1 MSAKLKPSSKEY
13 IRVNNKLT
21 SKFVI
26 KHYTPS
32 NTSTDELIKMLHSP
46 SMKRKKGLIQKELTK
61 RGIEW
66 ENLKKK

>member
-21 SKFVI
+21 NKFVI

-32 NTSTDELIKMLHSP
+32 NTSTDELIKMYEGNSY
-46 SMKRKKGLIQKELTK
+46 KKKKGIIKKELQR
-61 RGIEW
+61 RGKW

>member
-13 IRVNNKLT
+13 LRVNNKLT
-21 SKFVI
+21 NKFVI

-32 NTSTDELIKMLHSP
+32 NTSTEELKKMYKNNSYN
-46 SMKRKKGLIQKELTK
+46 RKKEIIRKELVK
-61 RGIEW
+61 RGKW

>member
-21 SKFVI
+21 NKFVI

-32 NTSTDELIKMLHSP
+32 NTSTDELIKMYAGNSY
-46 SMKRKKGLIQKELTK
+46 KKKKGIIKKELQR
-61 RGIEW
+61 RGKW

>member
-21 SKFVI
+21 NKFVI

-32 NTSTDELIKMLHSP
+32 NTSTDELIKMYKGNSY
-46 SMKRKKGLIQKELTK
+46 KKKKGIIKKELQR
-61 RGIEW
+61 RGKW

>member
-13 IRVNNKLT
+13 SKVNNKLT
-21 SKFVI
+21 NKFVI

-32 NTSTDELIKMLHSP
+32 NTSTDELIKMYENS
-46 SMKRKKGLIQKELTK
+46 SYKKKKGIIQKELIK
-61 RGIEW
+61 RGKW

>member
-13 IRVNNKLT
+13 VRVNNKLT
-21 SKFVI
+21 NKFVI

-32 NTSTDELIKMLHSP
+32 NTSTDELIKMYEGNSY
-46 SMKRKKGLIQKELTK
+46 KKKKGIIKKELQR
-61 RGIEW
+61 RGKW

>member
-21 SKFVI
+21 NKFVI

-32 NTSTDELIKMLHSP
+32 NTSTEELIKMYEGNSY
-46 SMKRKKGLIQKELTK
+46 KKKKGIIKKELQR
-61 RGIEW
+61 RGKW